1 MPQLNGGGGDD
12 LGANDEMIS
21 FKDEGEQEEKISET
35 NSGESD
41 LADLKS
47 SLVNE
52 SETNQSSSSDSEAE
66 RPPQSR
72 HAEPYRD
79 KSRELLLEEA
89 AKRQDGGG
97 GGAGLFRGPPYPGY
111 PFFMFPDLGNPYL
124 ANGSL
129 SPSARSYLP
138 LKWPLFDMQA
148 PLPGRKAGD
157 DSRSPSPAYL
167 ISNKVPVVQSPHH
180 VHPLAPIL
188 TYGGER
194 FVPGTPPPIP
204 TEVDPKTGL
213 PRPGHTPELS
223 PYYPLSPGA
232 MGQIPHLGW
241 QGQPLYPL
249 AGGFRPPYP
258 TALVNSSMS
267 SFLSGRYPPHMVHP
281 SHGLPPTGIPHPAIV
296 TPPVKQEA
304 HSGANGSEHQ
314 KQNSKKE
321 AEEKKPHIKKPL
333 NAFML
338 FMKEMR
344 AKVIAECTLKES
356 AAINQILGRRWHAL
370 SREEQAKYYELARK
384 ERQLHSQLYPG
395 WSARDNYGKK
405 KKRKREKQPAE
416 QPALVASCYPSHL
429 LLAFTPSPPSEQ
441 ESAKKCRARYGVDQ
455 QNNWCSPCRRKK
467 KCARYPYDDDS
478 CASNNSSDESMTD
491 SLPGSPARCLSRGR
505 LHPGAGDHP
514 HHSPATSTAAAS
526 SSQRDRDPRDLP
538 HPDSAPKESH
548 GPQQAERHGF
558 EQVRSPAH
566 SHPLPFEQTRAP
578 SKDSPTHA
586 GAQKSAPSCSSDYKR
601 LGQPYAEHP
610 HAAHPKSPRL
620 DPAHAPS
627 PLAAKPEMFSPS
639 FPLPVLGPRMIP
651 GATSLPSAPPSHG
664 GLGRPLAQPAAGLP
678 FSAAPSPFSPGG
690 SLSYSPTQHG
700 GYSGLGELSA
710 RMQGLALQRS
720 PRDSSGMPYDDMRPV
735 DLLQERFVLPPTPM
749 PAPRPRIHTHL
760 SKRNCSP
767 EVLRSTLMNLPQSP
781 ALLAKAKL
789 PLGLVL
795 HPFKDLAQLPVI
807 TSSVIVRCR
816 SCRTYI
822 NPFVAF
828 IDQRRWRCNICY
840 RINDAPEEFMYNP
853 VTRSYG
859 EPQKRPE
866 VLNSTVEFIAPS
878 EYMLRPPQPAVYLFL
893 FDVSYGA
900 IDSGY
905 LSMVCESLLE
915 NLDRLPGDSRTKIG
929 FVTFDSSVHFYQ
941 MHESLSQPHML
952 VVPDIDDVFIPT
964 SEHLLV
970 NLQDRK
976 ELVRELVRALPERF
990 RRTHE
995 TRSALGPALQAAHK
1009 LVAPTGGRVT
1019 VFQTQLPNLG
1029 HGALQSRE
1037 DPNVRAST
1045 KNVQHLRPGTDFYK
1059 KLALDCSGHQI
1070 AVDLFLLSG
1079 QYADLAT
1086 LACVSR
1092 YSSGTVY
1099 FYPSFHRVHTPVQV
1113 ERLEK
1118 DLQRYL
1124 TRKIGFEAV
1133 MRIRCSKGVSIH
1145 TFHGN
1150 FFVRSTDL
1158 LSLPN
1163 VNPDAGFA
1171 VQMSI
1176 DETLTDTTL
1185 CSFQAALL
1193 YTSSKGDRRIRV
1205 HTLCLPVVNTLA
1217 EIYHGA
1223 DVQAIMGLLA
1233 TMAVERSVTSSLPD
1247 ARDALVNAVADSLSG
1262 FRSTV
1267 SNLQHGGLVAPR
1279 SLSLL
1284 PLYVH
1289 ALLKHTAFRLGTST
1303 RLDERV
1309 FAMCQM
1315 KSQPLVHLM
1324 PMIHPH
1330 LYRIDN
1336 LMQQVTMNINDK
1348 SVPQP
1353 PILQLSSEHLNTDGA
1368 FLLDCG
1374 SVLYIWVGRN
1384 CSNRFIKDVLGFP
1397 NYISIPN
1404 TMVDLP
1410 ELDNT
1415 TSERTRD
1422 FLSWIREPRP
1432 FHSTQHVIKD
1442 DSTNRTIFIEH
1453 LVEDRSESSMSYSEF
1468 LQHIQRQICK

>member
-1 MPQLNGGGGDD
+1 MSAPGRELQRDNGSAHNWYPAIPQPGPYNAYPYQSQPAHSVDTNGLVFPPTSYHHHHHHPPTSAQHPYGHHTMPPLTSGQPPGSRAPVVVGQPPLPGHLASAPRGLPPPMQHRMAAPNVQAGEPYGPRKPSQPYPAMPTSHQRCPPPQLATTRGPPLEPNCYQKGPASSYGYQTHAGFFQQVPNVTATTPYALPPGHQAAATVAPAPRPPAAAAASATLRPPSSNAAAPHRSALETAASASGTQQQQPPRSEADMTTRQH
-12 LGANDEMIS
+12 LPAANFTAGAHPPRSHAAPGVVPPAALNVPDAESMGPAHS
-21 FKDEGEQEEKISET
+21 AEAAFTSHQTHLSAGYPTGMRAVSSSYCDG
-35 NSGESD
+35 SGTATP
-41 LADLKS
+41 L
-47 SLVNE
+47 
-52 SETNQSSSSDSEAE
+52 SSSS
-66 RPPQSR
+66 
-72 HAEPYRD
+72 
-79 KSRELLLEEA
+79 A
-89 AKRQDGGG
+89 A
-97 GGAGLFRGPPYPGY
+97 
-111 PFFMFPDLGNPYL
+111 
-124 ANGSL
+124 
-129 SPSARSYLP
+129 
-138 LKWPLFDMQA
+138 
-148 PLPGRKAGD
+148 
-157 DSRSPSPAYL
+157 
-167 ISNKVPVVQSPHH
+167 
-180 VHPLAPIL
+180 
-188 TYGGER
+188 
-194 FVPGTPPPIP
+194 
-204 TEVDPKTGL
+204 
-213 PRPGHTPELS
+213 
-223 PYYPLSPGA
+223 
-232 MGQIPHLGW
+232 
-241 QGQPLYPL
+241 
-249 AGGFRPPYP
+249 
-258 TALVNSSMS
+258 
-267 SFLSGRYPPHMVHP
+267 
-281 SHGLPPTGIPHPAIV
+281 
-296 TPPVKQEA
+296 
-304 HSGANGSEHQ
+304 
-314 KQNSKKE
+314 
-321 AEEKKPHIKKPL
+321 
-333 NAFML
+333 
-338 FMKEMR
+338 
-344 AKVIAECTLKES
+344 
-356 AAINQILGRRWHAL
+356 
-370 SREEQAKYYELARK
+370 
-384 ERQLHSQLYPG
+384 
-395 WSARDNYGKK
+395 
-405 KKRKREKQPAE
+405 
-416 QPALVASCYPSHL
+416 
-429 LLAFTPSPPSEQ
+429 
-441 ESAKKCRARYGVDQ
+441 
-455 QNNWCSPCRRKK
+455 
-467 KCARYPYDDDS
+467 DDDS
-478 CASNNSSDESMTD
+478 DSD
-491 SLPGSPARCLSRGR
+491 A
-505 LHPGAGDHP
+505 
-514 HHSPATSTAAAS
+514 
-526 SSQRDRDPRDLP
+526 
-538 HPDSAPKESH
+538 
-548 GPQQAERHGF
+548 
-558 EQVRSPAH
+558 
-566 SHPLPFEQTRAP
+566 
-578 SKDSPTHA
+578 
-586 GAQKSAPSCSSDYKR
+586 SCSSDLQENCGYDA
-601 LGQPYAEHP
+601 LEDGGY
-610 HAAHPKSPRL
+610 SDL
-620 DPAHAPS
+620 DATHTCLDRPPGSNTQRNPPQESRNTKLNCQQSTYSNSPAH
-627 PLAAKPEMFSPS
+627 
-639 FPLPVLGPRMIP
+639 I
-651 GATSLPSAPPSHG
+651 
-664 GLGRPLAQPAAGLP
+664 GRPAQ
-678 FSAAPSPFSPGG
+678 
-690 SLSYSPTQHG
+690 QG

-1267 SNLQHGGLVAPR
+1267 SNLQQGGLVAPR